1 MSTLDQDLKA
11 AFALADLSNFKWL
24 GEEEAKTLPPLTKK
38 GSMTVPLNQE
48 TFEGMQAA
56 TVFTGHWATQ
66 GRQVMK
72 KARLFRIEIF
82 MYEVG
87 FSKPIQ
93 ALAVMRKPDKVHS
106 LWKAV
111 NEASSFIMNENK
123 DKDWD
128 ENRCKGVIKV

>member
-1 MSTLDQDLKA
+1 MSTLDQDLKQ
-11 AFALADLSNFKWL
+11 AFAMLDLSNFKWL
-24 GEEEAKTLPPLTKK
+24 DEEEAKKLPPLTKK

-48 TFEGMQAA
+48 TFEGMKAA

-72 KARLFRIEIF
+72 KPRLFRIEIF

-93 ALAVMRKPDKVHS
+93 ALAIMKKPDTVHS

-111 NEASSFIMNENK
+111 NEASSFIMKENK

>member
-1 MSTLDQDLKA
+1 MSNLENELKA
-11 AFALADLSNFKWL
+11 AFALLDISNFKWL
-24 GEEEAKTLPPLTKK
+24 TDEEIDELPPLTKK

-48 TFEGMQAA
+48 TFEGMKAA

-72 KARLFRIEIF
+72 KPRLFRIEVF
-82 MYEVG
+82 MYEVS

-93 ALAVMRKPDKVHS
+93 ALAVMKKPDTVHS

-128 ENRCKGVIKV
+128 ENKCKGVIKV

>member
-1 MSTLDQDLKA
+1 MSTLDQDLKQ
-11 AFALADLSNFKWL
+11 AFAMLDLSNFKWL
-24 GEEEAKTLPPLTKK
+24 DEDEAKDLPPLTKK

-48 TFEGMQAA
+48 TFEGMKAA

-72 KARLFRIEIF
+72 KPRLFRIEIF

-93 ALAVMRKPDKVHS
+93 ALAVMKKPDTVHS

-123 DKDWD
+123 GKDWD